1 MMFAELYAD
10 VGCSEASTGCV
21 LASQAVLTASS
32 YRTCARLQRCQG
44 LAMHGAGVY
53 ADLDFESLRN
63 LEDVLAGQQVVL
75 AEMTEEDWDQ
85 AIPNAWLASE
95 KGHPFWLFCIQQIIK
110 ASGSCSAT
118 NTDR

>member
-1 MMFAELYAD
+1 MQLFAQ
-10 VGCSEASTGCV
+10 VQWSEGR
-21 LASQAVLTASS
+21 AV
-32 YRTCARLQRCQG
+32 
-44 LAMHGAGVY
+44 HGAGVY

>member
-1 MMFAELYAD
+1 
-10 VGCSEASTGCV
+10 
-21 LASQAVLTASS
+21 
-32 YRTCARLQRCQG
+32 
-44 LAMHGAGVY
+44 MHDSAGVY

-75 AEMTEEDWDQ
+75 AEMTDEDWDQ

-110 ASGSCSAT
+110 AAGSCAAT
-118 NTDR
+118 NTDRPAPLDSTSLTCASSVQEITAVQNSG

>member
-1 MMFAELYAD
+1 MRLLQ
-10 VGCSEASTGCV
+10 VQRSEGR
-21 LASQAVLTASS
+21 AV
-32 YRTCARLQRCQG
+32 
-44 LAMHGAGVY
+44 HGAGVY

-118 NTDR
+118 NTDRCEGGSPPAWPAHLRTAVQRLIEG

>member
-1 MMFAELYAD
+1 M
-10 VGCSEASTGCV
+10 
-21 LASQAVLTASS
+21 
-32 YRTCARLQRCQG
+32 
-44 LAMHGAGVY
+44 Y

-75 AEMTEEDWDQ
+75 AEMTDEDWDQ

-110 ASGSCSAT
+110 AAGSCAAT